1 MKASIARGD
10 SLSTKKSTVVIPQV
24 TKLHGWSLKVLGPEN
39 SFRLTCNYISSHR
52 YFERF
57 IISLILIST
66 VALAL

>member
-1 MKASIARGD
+1 M
-10 SLSTKKSTVVIPQV
+10 